1 MSLLLSSAISIN
13 ETVPKEYN
21 MQITNQDTANTFIF
35 SEKDLLGYTNR
46 PKGTARQSQEN
57 TLLPLSQAHS
67 RSQHHDRPLRASS
80 RIDKTKKWQPYYR
93 KAIPSKVLPE
103 NPMLC

>member
-35 SEKDLLGYTNR
+35 SEKDLPGYTNR
-46 PKGTARQSQEN
+46 VRGTVRQSQEN
-57 TLLPLSQAHS
+57 TLLPLSQVRS
-67 RSQHHDRPLRASS
+67 RSQHQDRLLRASS

-103 NPMLC
+103 SLTLC